1 MKLFQICKFIN
12 FTEFAILVNHR
23 WTQLIISPSFY
34 SISNFGKRTFENV
47 IDLIWAVFSLTLIDS
62 GSTSKFLKNFLCH
75 DFSQT
80 SESKKPF
87 KLNNVNKTTQN
98 VSNPKTNQ
106 NLHQITSIYPLFF
119 IKVGLSPSKKITF
132 ICFNESPLKM
142 MQNAFYFNLK

>member
-47 IDLIWAVFSLTLIDS
+47 IDLFWAVFSLTLIDF
-62 GSTSKFLKNFLCH
+62 GSTSKFRKNFLCH

-106 NLHQITSIYPLFF
+106 NLHQITSIYPQFF
-119 IKVGLSPSKKITF
+119 IKVELSPSKKITF